1 MREKNSS
8 ALHWLLTV
16 AFWIAVVYLGVQIFS
31 TRVAIGQKE
40 QELATA
46 TTRLAEQEAENEE
59 LSRTLS
65 GSTQSIVEQVARDE
79 LGYAQPNQR
88 VFVDVTG
95 K

>member
-1 MREKNSS
+1 MREKNGS
-8 ALHWLLTV
+8 ALHWLLT
-16 AFWIAVVYLGVQIFS
+16 AMFWIAVIYLGVQIFS
-31 TRVAIGQKE
+31 SRVTIGQKE
-40 QELATA
+40 QELANLLTKVDQ
-46 TTRLAEQEAENEE
+46 QEADNEE

-65 GSTQSIVEQVARDE
+65 GSTQSIVERVARDE

>member
-1 MREKNSS
+1 MRERNSS
-8 ALHWLLTV
+8 ALHWLLT
-16 AFWIAVVYLGVQIFS
+16 AMFWIAVIYLGVQIFS
-31 TRVAIGQKE
+31 SRVAIGQKE
-40 QELATA
+40 QELASL
-46 TTRLAEQEAENEE
+46 TTKLAEQEAANEE

-79 LGYAQPNQR
+79 LGYALPNQR